1 MIIVGE
7 MLQLS
12 RGDVIVLDKKVSD
25 SLTVKVGD
33 KPKFTGV
40 PGKKNNNI
48 AVRITEVFEEGED
61 LDG

>member
-1 MIIVGE
+1 

-25 SLTVKVGD
+25 SLTVKVGN
-33 KPKFTGV
+33 KTKFAGV
-40 PGKKNNNI
+40 PGKKNNSI
-48 AVRITEVFEEGED
+48 AVRITEVVEEGED